1 MADAS
6 AWARQGTAPDGTG
19 FIRAGVGAPVLF
31 IHGVGMNAAIWQPQL
46 ERMAGRFDAIAIDML
61 GHGQSPLPPQDPE
74 LADYADQAIRLL
86 DHLGLDK
93 VSVVGHSMGAL
104 VAQELALRAPERV
117 RRIVSLN
124 AVFRRTPELAEA
136 VRQRAVALNGRS
148 DTAGTARTIARW
160 FGDPVPVEL
169 EAAAQKTASALS
181 AVDPEGYARTYR
193 LFTRADGDHADRLPT
208 LAVPALFMTG
218 SEDRNSSPAMSAA
231 MARLAP
237 HGRCTVL
244 PGEKHM
250 MAVAAPDLTTRCIVD
265 FLTEDEATEQDGP
278 AQANTGF
285 DSGEFRRALG
295 SFLTGVTIVTTI
307 GPEGEPR
314 GFTANSFT
322 SVSLDPPLVLV
333 CIAHKALGHPV
344 FATSKSFAI
353 NVLNE
358 GQKAASGIFAS
369 KVADKFAAVAWRPGR
384 TGSPVLDG
392 SVASF
397 DCDMERLVEA
407 GDHSILIG
415 RVRDFQHNSS
425 QPLGYC
431 RGAYVAPGLSQDA
444 LAAIQPGT
452 DVGAILENG
461 GRILFVETADGFELP
476 RGRGLGSAG
485 DGNSLRGLLVAKAI
499 EAQLG
504 FLFAVWDDAG
514 TVSRTHVY
522 YRGTFDVPASSDR
535 GIRLI
540 EIDAIE
546 GLKIADPAIRSM
558 LARYVR
564 ECSVDAFGVYVGNNV
579 EGEVRPLASAGA
591 SAVNTGDQR

>member
-148 DTAGTARTIARW
+148 DTAGRARTIARW

-444 LAAIQPGT
+444 LAATQPGT

>member
-444 LAAIQPGT
+444 LAATQPGT

>member
-6 AWARQGTAPDGTG
+6 AWALQGTAPDGTG
-19 FIRAGVGAPVLF
+19 FIRAGVGTPVLF

-46 ERMAGRFDAIAIDML
+46 ERMVGRFDAIAIDML

-124 AVFRRTPELAEA
+124 AVFRRPPELAEA

-160 FGDPVPVEL
+160 FGDPVPAEL

-181 AVDPEGYARTYR
+181 AVDPEGYARTYL
-193 LFTRADGDHADRLPT
+193 LFSRADGDHADRLPT

-278 AQANTGF
+278 AEANTGF

-415 RVRDFQHNSS
+415 RVRDFEHNSS

-444 LAAIQPGT
+444 LAATQPGT

-476 RGRGLGSAG
+476 RGRGLGSAS
-485 DGNSLRGLLVAKAI
+485 DGKSLRGLLAAKAI

-514 TVSRTHVY
+514 PVSRTHVY